1 MYKGP
6 LIHSLLCSEFVEL
19 TFLYAPS
26 QEVDL
31 PLFFI
36 AHESG
41 GKTSFIQKVLSLR
54 LFCKRRQ
61 MGAQLLSYSR
71 EFSFILEHV
80 FIAFKMPCCKVL
92 GIKEMPQPCAFLQ
105 KGKVSDNKKASEP
118 SPDASFE

>member
-6 LIHSLLCSEFVEL
+6 LTHNSHYSEFVEL
-19 TFLYAPS
+19 TFLYAPN

-41 GKTSFIQKVLSLR
+41 GKTSFIKKVFFLR

-61 MGAQLLSYSR
+61 MGAQLLSYCR
-71 EFSFILEHV
+71 EFSFILAHV
-80 FIAFKMPCCKVL
+80 FIAFKMPCRKVL
-92 GIKEMPQPCAFLQ
+92 GIKEMPLPCAFLQ
-105 KGKVSDNKKASEP
+105 KGK
-118 SPDASFE
+118 SFGQ

>member
-6 LIHSLLCSEFVEL
+6 LTHSFHCSEFVEL

-71 EFSFILEHV
+71 EFSFILAHV
-80 FIAFKMPCCKVL
+80 FIAFKMPCRKVL
-92 GIKEMPQPCAFLQ
+92 GIKEMPLPCAFLQ
-105 KGKVSDNKKASEP
+105 KGK
-118 SPDASFE
+118 SFGQ